1 MRVKKVTGILLF
13 CCFNQDIA
21 SDIIRLRLRRPI
33 PEEIRRIYHLRIFS
47 EVCTCRIAVFPI
59 SRRGIFLRNTFQI
72 DEMICADS
80 ILLLN
85 FGECP
90 VSFGSDILV
99 CFLWI

>member
-47 EVCTCRIAVFPI
+47 EVCT
-59 SRRGIFLRNTFQI
+59 
-72 DEMICADS
+72 
-80 ILLLN
+80 
-85 FGECP
+85 
-90 VSFGSDILV
+90 DIPDCCIPNIPTGHIPAEHV
-99 CFLWI
+99 QDR